1 MRRLAFAL
9 AALTIS
15 AYLVVPNAARQEPS
29 LVGKPAPAF
38 ALKDIAGKPL
48 KLADYRGKVVMLD
61 FWATWCV
68 PCRVEI
74 PHFVELQ
81 KKYAS
86 RGFVMIGI
94 SMDDEP
100 GLVAPFAKK
109 HGMNYP
115 VVIGDGALGEKYG
128 GILGL
133 PVAFVIDR
141 NGIIR
146 ERYDGVTSAETF
158 EKAVVALLG
167 K

>member
-1 MRRLAFAL
+1 MRRLAFVL
-9 AALTIS
+9 AALALS
-15 AYLVVPNAARQEPS
+15 AYATAPWAARQEPS
-29 LVGKPAPAF
+29 LIGKAAPAF
-38 ALKDIAGKPL
+38 ALKDITGKPL
-48 KLADYRGKVVMLD
+48 KLADYRGKVVLLD

-81 KKYAS
+81 KQYAS
-86 RGFVMIGI
+86 RGFTMIGI

-100 GLVAPFAKK
+100 GLVLPFAKK

-115 VVIGDGALGEKYG
+115 VVVGDAALGEKYG

-158 EKAVVALLG
+158 EKAVVALLA